1 VEIKI
6 EEIMWII
13 DYWIVNI
20 KQNLNLKE
28 IEKS

>member
-6 EEIMWII
+6 EEIMWTI